1 MAELQHLIF
10 PAYETGI
17 GQLVAGFF
25 AWTFIPKHCCSDA
38 DTCNYSNNKGWRY
51 VWYTSG
57 TLVFVLS
64 IIRIL
69 ALRLRETPKFLL
81 GKGRDEEVIDILN
94 AIATKYDR
102 SCSLTLEALQACD
115 LAGPQIIVHE
125 QGSQVCKM
133 NTMRRGLFFSV
144 IFSTT
149 PERSG

>member
-1 MAELQHLIF
+1 M
-10 PAYETGI
+10 
-17 GQLVAGFF
+17 
-25 AWTFIPKHCCSDA
+25 
-38 DTCNYSNNKGWRY
+38 
-51 VWYTSG
+51 WYTSG

-133 NTMRRGLFFSV
+133 NTMRRGLFFSRIGENV
-144 IFSTT
+144 KGLYVSRRVGLSTSLIWLSWLLIGLAYPLYNVSNT
-149 PERSG
+149 NRTDFLETDN